1 MFFCLLEGLSLD
13 GVERALVWKS
23 DGLFDGARNGLFE
36 GARSETSLMSALAR
50 ESVSSSSE
58 FCFDRL
64 LLLWILGGVEG
75 GGGSSPFT
83 SDAEIW
89 DAFRELR
96 RKDMLIGDCCVV
108 SGSDVRE
115 KEPKD
120 RCNCWS

>member
-1 MFFCLLEGLSLD
+1 
-13 GVERALVWKS
+13 
-23 DGLFDGARNGLFE
+23 
-36 GARSETSLMSALAR
+36 MSALAM

-75 GGGSSPFT
+75 GGGSSPLT